1 MQASTNVLRR
11 LMTAKLERR
20 RPPNTRA
27 VRERTARVRD
37 TTARTLD
44 RRLGTSRF
52 APFLLRRG
60 LGW

>member
-1 MQASTNVLRR
+1 MQASTNGLRR
-11 LMTAKLERR
+11 LVTAKLERR
-20 RPPNTRA
+20 RPNAQA

-44 RRLGTSRF
+44 RRFRTSRF